1 MLFLAI
7 DLLSGS
13 DSLESVLGQ
22 RLQHLSLYSTVY
34 SIQSIMRRG
43 RMEKRMFQ
51 VPASLIGHILSLI
64 QLIASSLRRDPS
76 NISPKN

>member
-1 MLFLAI
+1 
-7 DLLSGS
+7 
-13 DSLESVLGQ
+13 
-22 RLQHLSLYSTVY
+22 
-34 SIQSIMRRG
+34 
-43 RMEKRMFQ
+43 MEKRTFQ